1 LQDLASRVIR
11 WLGPENP
18 ERVVYG
24 VILVGAL
31 LATESGLRETYPETI
46 GAALI
51 VLAAYWLAH
60 SYAVLLGGRLAAG
73 EHLTLTSLGGALA
86 REWAIVRGAAIP
98 LVPLLIGWIVGAPLG
113 TAANVAVW
121 TAVAT
126 IVGLELLAG
135 VSARASRGE
144 LAIEAG
150 VGIAMGVA
158 ILALKVIAH

>member
-1 LQDLASRVIR
+1 MQDLASRVIR

-31 LATESGLRETYPETI
+31 LATESGLRETYAETI

-51 VLAAYWLAH
+51 VLGVYWLAH
-60 SYAVLLGGRLAAG
+60 SYAVLLGGRLTTG
-73 EHLTLTSLGGALA
+73 EHLTPASLGGALA
-86 REWAIVRGAAIP
+86 REWAIVRGAAVP

-113 TAANVAVW
+113 TAASVAVW

-135 VSARASRGE
+135 VSARASWGE
-144 LAIEAG
+144 LAMEAG
-150 VGIAMGVA
+150 VG
-158 ILALKVIAH
+158 